1 MSDVRLICW
10 CLVLVTDRRGE
21 ESLES
26 ESDSSCVGHSL
37 SATAALN
44 DREKAGTPAY
54 LTTKTSIKSV
64 LCILCFPHAL
74 FVKEEDKIVHF
85 VKFVIYLCA
94 GNFAVPLNGWVEIA
108 FSKQV
113 L

>member
-1 MSDVRLICW
+1 M
-10 CLVLVTDRRGE
+10 
-21 ESLES
+21 
-26 ESDSSCVGHSL
+26 
-37 SATAALN
+37 
-44 DREKAGTPAY
+44 
-54 LTTKTSIKSV
+54 
-64 LCILCFPHAL
+64 
-74 FVKEEDKIVHF
+74 HF

>member
-44 DREKAGTPAY
+44 DREKVGTPAY

-64 LCILCFPHAL
+64 LCILCFCQRRGQDSAFCQVCNL
-74 FVKEEDKIVHF
+74 FM
-85 VKFVIYLCA
+85 C
-94 GNFAVPLNGWVEIA
+94 G
-108 FSKQV
+108 
-113 L
+113 